1 MCTRYYMELSPELKP
16 YIDRAMASPLK
27 DRMVATLARPLKTEG
42 EIRPT
47 DIAPVIA
54 PDPSHHPA
62 VYPMVWGFT
71 NPRESGSPL
80 VNCRVETASS
90 HRFWKESWHR
100 RRCIIPCSYYFEW
113 EHHLSHDGKKKPG
126 QKYMIQPTD
135 SVITYLA
142 GLYTIEERNGLKMP
156 VYTVLTREPG
166 ESIAFIHNR
175 MPVILGKDTV
185 KAWLNSEANPAE
197 ITKHALTN
205 MYYEKAP

>member
-1 MCTRYYMELSPELKP
+1 
-16 YIDRAMASPLK
+16 
-27 DRMVATLARPLKTEG
+27 
-42 EIRPT
+42 
-47 DIAPVIA
+47 
-54 PDPSHHPA
+54 
-62 VYPMVWGFT
+62 
-71 NPRESGSPL
+71 
-80 VNCRVETASS
+80 
-90 HRFWKESWHR
+90 
-100 RRCIIPCSYYFEW
+100 
-113 EHHLSHDGKKKPG
+113 
-126 QKYMIQPTD
+126 MIQPTD

-166 ESIAFIHNR
+166 ESIAFIHDR